1 MEEMFYGASSFNQ
14 DISGWNLSTVSKA
27 GSMFKG
33 AESFNQNLCSWA
45 DNFPYRKAH
54 NIFAGSGCSYDD
66 TPKLDHHGPFCASKC
81 DTTTTTTYAPSVTKE
96 GTAHPPPTYPP
107 SVQSNTITDTDK
119 PHTLFGIKAKTMIAE
134 TYDDMKHECS
144 STSCRSIAAL
154 LILGTVAI
162 VIAGIRQAMAR
173 RHLMR
178 QYQET
183 ELEITDLALDP
194 EDENNIDETG
204 SDEDEGEIFTIT

>member
-14 DISGWNLSTVSKA
+14 DISDWNLSSVSKA

-66 TPKLDHHGPFCASKC
+66 TPKFDHHGPFCESNC
-81 DTTTTTTYAPSVTKE
+81 DTTTKE
-96 GTAHPPPTYPP
+96 ETAETPQIYPP
-107 SVQSNTITDTDK
+107 SVQSSTINDTDTDK
-119 PHTLFGIKAKTMIAE
+119 PHTLFSLKAKTMIAK
-134 TYDDMKHECS
+134 TFNDMKHECS

-154 LILGTVAI
+154 LILGTVGI

-194 EDENNIDETG
+194 ENENNTDETG
-204 SDEDEGEIFTIT
+204 DDDEGEIFTIT